1 MSSATL
7 RWAAASALLFACAP
21 RSDAAGFAIFEQ
33 GARGMGFAGAYTA
46 QAADGSA
53 IFHNAAGVAFLRNRQ
68 LYFGGTLI
76 KPGADF
82 TGANPFP
89 GESITEKG
97 DVGLLIPPNA
107 YYTQPINDRLAIGVG
122 LHVPF
127 GLETGWENPDTY
139 TGRYISTSAK
149 LKGFSLNPT
158 IAYKLEDR
166 LAVGVG
172 LDVRFSSL
180 GLERRVPVV
189 NPFTQKVVDGA
200 AVALDSD
207 TNTGIGFNVGVL
219 AKATESLN
227 VGLSYRHKV
236 NVDYSGTATFEPI
249 STGDPTLDLRVRA
262 SLPQGAVPL
271 KTSIEFPGQASFGF
285 AKMFDRVDVRG
296 RRELVPVDDLRLAAP
311 GVRDRAPPG
320 RDDRGAVRELL
331 PVPLRPGAH
340 PLRHLGGARRLLLRR
355 DAVAARVHLAAPAR
369 REPQRVLPGRLVHVG
384 TAAARRGRLVRARGR
399 AVVGRTEPRPVRRD
413 LQEPRAHAGRLARLH
428 VLAEENRCDTST
440 PSSPSWPAERRRSP
454 PRPARPISFT
464 AYYSIGD
471 SLAAGFES
479 GSLVETHQRV
489 SAPALIARQAGVT
502 DFQLPLVSEPGIPSS
517 STWRRC
523 PRRR

>member
-285 AKMFDRVDVRG
+285 AKMFDRWTFEADVNWYQWTTF
-296 RRELVPVDDLRLAAP
+296 DSLRL
-311 GVRDRAPPG
+311 
-320 RDDRGAVRELL
+320 EF
-331 PVPLRPGAH
+331 
-340 PLRHLGGARRLLLRR
+340 
-355 DAVAARVHLAAPAR
+355 
-369 REPQRVLPGRLVHVG
+369 E
-384 TAAARRGRLVRARGR
+384 
-399 AVVGRTEPRPVRRD
+399 TEPRLDETIEEQYENSFQYRFGLERTLSDTWAVRGGYFFD
-413 LQEPRAHAGRLARLH
+413 E
-428 VLAEENRCDTST
+428 T
-440 PSSPSWPAERRRSP
+440 PSPPASISPLLPDANRNGFCLGGSYTSGQLRLDGAAWYVRAAERSSAGQNRDRYDGSYKS
-454 PRPARPISFT
+454 RALT
-464 AYYSIGD
+464 LGV
-471 SLAAGFES
+471 SLGYTF
-479 GSLVETHQRV
+479 
-489 SAPALIARQAGVT
+489 
-502 DFQLPLVSEPGIPSS
+502 
-517 STWRRC
+517 
-523 PRRR
+523 

>member
-7 RWAAASALLFACAP
+7 RWAAASALLLACAP

-68 LYFGGTLI
+68 LYFGGTVI

-89 GESITEKG
+89 GETIVEKG
-97 DVGLLIPPNA
+97 DVGFLVPPNA
-107 YYTQPINDRLAIGVG
+107 YYTQPINDRLAIGLG

-127 GLETGWENPDTY
+127 GLETGWEDPDTY
-139 TGRYISTSAK
+139 TGRYISTRAR

-158 IAYKLEDR
+158 VAYKLEDR

-200 AVALDSD
+200 AVTLESD

-249 STGDPTLDLRVRA
+249 STGDSTLDLRVRA

-271 KTSIEFPGQASFGF
+271 KTSIEFPAQASFGF
-285 AKMFDRVDVRG
+285 AKMFDNWTFEADVNWYQWTTF
-296 RRELVPVDDLRLAAP
+296 DSLRL
-311 GVRDRAPPG
+311 
-320 RDDRGAVRELL
+320 EF
-331 PVPLRPGAH
+331 
-340 PLRHLGGARRLLLRR
+340 
-355 DAVAARVHLAAPAR
+355 
-369 REPQRVLPGRLVHVG
+369 E
-384 TAAARRGRLVRARGR
+384 
-399 AVVGRTEPRPVRRD
+399 TEPRLDETIEEEYQNSFQYRFGLERTLSDTWAVRGGYFFDETPAPPASISPLLPDANRNGFCLGGSYTSGQLRLD
-413 LQEPRAHAGRLARLH
+413 AAAWYVRA
-428 VLAEENRCDTST
+428 
-440 PSSPSWPAERRRSP
+440 AERSTDGQNRDRYDGSYKS
-454 PRPARPISFT
+454 RALT
-464 AYYSIGD
+464 LGV
-471 SLAAGFES
+471 SLGYTF
-479 GSLVETHQRV
+479 
-489 SAPALIARQAGVT
+489 
-502 DFQLPLVSEPGIPSS
+502 
-517 STWRRC
+517 
-523 PRRR
+523 

>member
-1 MSSATL
+1 MFSASL
-7 RWAAASALLFACAP
+7 RWAAATALVLACAV

-76 KPGADF
+76 QPGADF
-82 TGANPFP
+82 TGASPYP

-97 DVGLLIPPNA
+97 EVGLLIPPSA

-139 TGRYISTSAK
+139 TGRYISTHAK
-149 LKGFSLNPT
+149 LSGFSLNPT

-180 GLERRVPVV
+180 GLERRAPVV

-200 AVALDSD
+200 AVTLESD
-207 TNTGIGFNVGVL
+207 RSTGFGFNVGVL

-236 NVDYSGTATFEPI
+236 KVDYSGTATFEPI
-249 STGDPTLDLRVRA
+249 STGSADLDLRVRA

-271 KTSIEFPGQASFGF
+271 TTSIEFPAQASFGF
-285 AKMFDRVDVRG
+285 AKMFDHWTFEADVNWYQWSTF
-296 RRELVPVDDLRLAAP
+296 DALRL
-311 GVRDRAPPG
+311 DF
-320 RDDRGAVRELL
+320 E
-331 PVPLRPGAH
+331 
-340 PLRHLGGARRLLLRR
+340 
-355 DAVAARVHLAAPAR
+355 
-369 REPQRVLPGRLVHVG
+369 
-384 TAAARRGRLVRARGR
+384 
-399 AVVGRTEPRPVRRD
+399 TEPRLDQTIPEEYENSFQYRFGLERVLSETWAVRGGYFFD
-413 LQEPRAHAGRLARLH
+413 ETPAP
-428 VLAEENRCDTST
+428 
-440 PSSPSWPAERRRSP
+440 PSSISPLLPDSNRNGFCLGGSYASGQLRLDAAAWYVRAAERSTDGQNRDGYDGTYKSR
-454 PRPARPISFT
+454 ALT
-464 AYYSIGD
+464 LGV
-471 SLAAGFES
+471 SLGYTF
-479 GSLVETHQRV
+479 
-489 SAPALIARQAGVT
+489 
-502 DFQLPLVSEPGIPSS
+502 
-517 STWRRC
+517 
-523 PRRR
+523 